1 MTYVLRPVVRD
12 ASLRDAPHH
21 EEEFVSI
28 KSRSVFAPLHLFHLI
43 LRSAR
48 RARLEGWA
56 PRDPCIAVAE
66 IVALFPLALFCQRAP
81 RGRRHFRDRMARSAG
96 VFHCYQQWK
105 TGNLQ
110 WRYRQSRGRL
120 TGRCK
125 IENPV
130 SSTRAMR
137 PMRNRAAR
145 TSRGIDPSCATRGA
159 CRLHPISP

>member
-48 RARLEGWA
+48 RARLAGWA
-56 PRDPCIAVAE
+56 PRDPCIAITE
-66 IVALFPLALFCQRAP
+66 IAALFPLALFCRSASV
-81 RGRRHFRDRMARSAG
+81 RLADDAHFRDRMARSAG

-110 WRYRQSRGRL
+110 WRY
-120 TGRCK
+120 
-125 IENPV
+125 
-130 SSTRAMR
+130 
-137 PMRNRAAR
+137 
-145 TSRGIDPSCATRGA
+145 
-159 CRLHPISP
+159 